1 MAEIH
6 GPFETTPIGGMLIAI
21 FHSMP
26 VAKTLIEEINAFL
39 ARNPAHKG
47 SVTALLKAVNR
58 IDTEFTGETRLSLLR
73 EARTAFLQQIKTLE
87 ATEQTLHAL
96 ETLHTNQKNLVD
108 ALKKIVVTKPEGA
121 TLH

>member
-1 MAEIH
+1 MALSR
-6 GPFETTPIGGMLIAI
+6 PRRLGGMLIAI

-39 ARNPAHKG
+39 SRNPAHKG

-58 IDTEFTGETRLSLLR
+58 IDTEFTGETRLTLLR

-87 ATEQTLHAL
+87 ATEQTLTAL

-121 TLH
+121 KLH